1 MEEIDQVATGQ
12 PKSQPELLIE
22 LERELTN
29 DPKAKAVIRAVRD
42 FIESGVTTDPLRSLA
57 GTRYKHSQKKFQTYL
72 LAKVQEEGGSEASAR
87 VKASM
92 LKKAHA
98 ALLSIRHRLG
108 VAELSAKAR
117 SSEEVD
123 VSVLPVEEGIH
134 AVFTMLA
141 EHLYPSLTWQERGK
155 VFSEMT
161 GGLLNPPHFSRLRER
176 AVKYFTMR
184 THGDTARNIHD
195 GWLAIERQL
204 ELPSGTLMQF
214 IPELAHIE
222 ARRGKQRVNGSKA
235 KSDILPLSGPSV
247 GQFQALVEYFTR
259 PMTVTELLAT
269 GKVRLATEFLN
280 RVPLKTPK
288 KYWATNGRN
297 QTPSV
302 EIWKNVMRN
311 FGTTFVRCGLI
322 ESMDN
327 FDFSMLLSPKNLQLF
342 YEYNTSGVH
351 LNADG
356 ELVPSSVVQTLN
368 KTHRA
373 GLVLVGGNNH
383 KQALKC
389 LTKWLVAAESR
400 DPTEIPYLP
409 MFYRLPESTATTV
422 QEYSWDVANLC
433 SKVKGLMRLIGSS
446 GQAEPLDG
454 ARNIKWLI
462 DAKYRQSKGLFG
474 GVTEGVNEFR
484 MIVNK
489 LEELAYSPTSSSEDR
504 LRLLAV
510 ALVMRISLV
519 MPLRISNF
527 EDLRAELASSTEE
540 AERLST
546 ASLIKNRDGTYSIYI
561 PRALVKNR
569 DYLPSGMRGLE
580 SKLPKALSAKIS
592 DFLVQRE
599 LHYSGTNEQLLVW
612 GNVKESG
619 VLRVAIGEQT
629 YRVIQLLWP
638 DFDWIEKGINPHSL
652 RHFSAT
658 YYLATHR
665 RDYGGLSMLLNDKEA
680 TVRAVYAKLDMH
692 TIEQDIAEHGEAVC
706 AF

>member
-1 MEEIDQVATGQ
+1 MEASTQVAPEQ
-12 PKSQPELLIE
+12 PQSALEWLHALEHELAA
-22 LERELTN
+22 
-29 DPKAKAVIRAVRD
+29 DPKAKAVIKAVKD
-42 FIESGVTTDPLRSLA
+42 FADSGVSPDPVRSLA
-57 GTRYKHSQKKFQTYL
+57 GTRYKHSQKKFQSYL
-72 LAKVQEEGGSEASAR
+72 LAKVQEDGGSESAAR

-92 LKKAHA
+92 LKKAHV
-98 ALLSIRHRLG
+98 ALLAIRHRLG
-108 VAELSAKAR
+108 VAELSAKAQT
-117 SSEEVD
+117 SEEID
-123 VSVLPVEEGIH
+123 MDALPIAEGIH
-134 AVFTMLA
+134 AVFAALA
-141 EHLYPSLTWQERGK
+141 EHHYPSLTWQERGK

-161 GGLLNPPHFSRLRER
+161 GGLLNPPHFSRLREK
-176 AVKYFTMR
+176 AVVRFTGR
-184 THGDTARNIHD
+184 THGQAARNIHD

-204 ELPSGTLMQF
+204 DLPSGTLMQF
-214 IPELAHIE
+214 VPELAHIN

-235 KSDILPLSGPSV
+235 KSDILPLSGKALS
-247 GQFQALVEYFTR
+247 QFLALVEYFTR
-259 PMTVTELLAT
+259 PMTVSEMLST
-269 GKVRLATEFLN
+269 GKVQLATDFLN

-288 KYWATNGRN
+288 KYWATNGRGEA
-297 QTPSV
+297 PSI
-302 EIWKNVMRN
+302 EIWKNVFRN

-322 ESMDN
+322 ETMDD
-327 FDFSMLLSPKNLQLF
+327 FDFSMLLSPANLQLF
-342 YEYNTSGVH
+342 YEYNTTGVY

-356 ELVPSSVVQTLN
+356 EPVPTSVVQTLP
-368 KTHRA
+368 KAQRA
-373 GLVLVGGNNH
+373 GLELVGGNNH
-383 KQALKC
+383 KQGLKC
-389 LTKWLVAAESR
+389 LTKWLVMAESR

-409 MFYRLPESTATTV
+409 MFYRLPESTASTV

-433 SKVKGLMRLIGSS
+433 AKVKGLMRLIESS

-474 GVTEGVNEFR
+474 GVTEGINEFR
-484 MIVNK
+484 MIVSK
-489 LEELAYSPTSSSEDR
+489 LEELAYSPTSTSEDR
-504 LRLLAV
+504 LRFLSV

-540 AERLST
+540 AERLPT
-546 ASLIKNRDGTYSIYI
+546 ASLIKNRDGTYSVYI

-592 DFLVQRE
+592 EFLVQRE
-599 LHYSGTNEQLLVW
+599 QHYSGKNDQLLVW
-612 GNVKESG
+612 GNVKEHG

-638 DFDWIEKGINPHSL
+638 DYDWIEKGINPHSL

-680 TVRAVYAKLDMH
+680 TVREVYAKLDVH
-692 TIEQDIAEHGEAVC
+692 TIEQDIAKHGEAVC